1 MNMKIFLALAITGI
15 LVFAS
20 AGKSNAQNHNPNGL
34 PPGAIPATAGGYS
47 MTAKINGKDCK
58 ASFMMPADKTGQ
70 IVGFYSG
77 DKYIG
82 LPYHKKYFVV
92 GKKFSF
98 SEENATL
105 TTNDDVQVWNGRK
118 GEMEITKVNGKW
130 AEGKFFFTG
139 YSYDNKKT
147 IEVTDGFFRI
157 ALDK

>member
-1 MNMKIFLALAITGI
+1 MKKLLVLAISVI
-15 LVFAS
+15 LVFAT
-20 AGKSNAQNHNPNGL
+20 AGRSNAQNRNSNGL
-34 PPGAIPATAGGYS
+34 PPGSFPATVGGYT

-58 ASFMMPADKTGQ
+58 AYSMMPPDKTMQ
-70 IVGFYSG
+70 IVGFYNG

-82 LPYHKKYFVV
+82 LPYNKEYFIV
-92 GKKFSF
+92 GKKILF
-98 SEENATL
+98 SEHNADL

-130 AEGKFFFTG
+130 VEGKFYFTG
-139 YSYDNKKT
+139 YSFDNKKT